1 MAARA
6 MWKGIIRVDK
16 LAVPVKLYS
25 AVQDRSVHFRML
37 HATDNE
43 PVKQMMVNPETD
55 EVVAHDE
62 TLRAHRTDEG
72 AYVLLTSDEIDQLKP
87 KPSRDID
94 VIKFIPLQAIDHH
107 WYDRPYYLGPDGDEN
122 RYAALAEALAS
133 SGRIG
138 LVQWVM
144 RNKEYFGAL
153 LLYEGY
159 PMLMSL
165 RYADQVVSA
174 ESLQPP
180 AGKALDKRE
189 LGMARQ
195 LIGMLESEFKP
206 QDYRDEYRE
215 RVLELIE
222 KKRYGGKVKR
232 PAARKKKAPDDI
244 TRALEAS
251 LRQVKHA

>member
-1 MAARA
+1 MTARA
-6 MWKGIIRVDK
+6 MWKGIIKVDK

-25 AVQDRSVHFRML
+25 AVEDRSVHFRML
-37 HATDNE
+37 HDKDSQ
-43 PVKQMMVNPETD
+43 PVKQIMVNPQTD
-55 EVVAHDE
+55 EVVAHGE
-62 TLRAHRTDEG
+62 TLRAHRTEEG
-72 AYVLLTSDEIDQLKP
+72 AYVLLSRDELDQLKP
-87 KPSRDID
+87 KPSRDIE
-94 VIKFIPLQAIDHH
+94 VIKFIPAHAIDHR
-107 WYDRPYYLGPDGDEN
+107 WYDRPYYLGPDGAED

-133 SGRIG
+133 SKRIG

-165 RYADQVVSA
+165 RYADQVVAA
-174 ESLQPP
+174 EDLQPP

-195 LIGMLESEFKP
+195 LIGMLEAEFKP

-222 KKRYGGKVKR
+222 KKRYGGKVR
-232 PAARKKKAPDDI
+232 RLTARKKKAPDDI

-251 LRQVKHA
+251 LKEAKHA